1 MKGRVSNTKN
11 RHLSSDM
18 RKIGYALLSTGFV
31 WLLWCSLSIRPLARA
46 IVVRHYEQLAG
57 KETFTSEQVRQ
68 SIRTSTFELVDAIP
82 WILPAAGLML
92 VGGILLDRA
101 YRGQKVYDHTAEQ
114 CAAPNRR

>member
-1 MKGRVSNTKN
+1 
-11 RHLSSDM
+11 M
-18 RKIGYALLSTGFV
+18 RKLGYALLSTGFV

-57 KETFTSEQVRQ
+57 KESFTSEHVWQN
-68 SIRTSTFELVDAIP
+68 IRTSTFELVDAIP

-101 YRGQKVYDHTAEQ
+101 NRGQRVYDHTAERD
-114 CAAPNRR
+114 AGGNSRRAGHYDRHG